1 MNEKLQRDGHGCLEL
16 SMDLKLHPF
25 MDADGSSSEDQDTV
39 MRAEDEVVEDK
50 FDDSDS
56 DDDDYVAGR
65 EWKYRLFN
73 SISDNDKIKNL
84 ISKK

>member
-1 MNEKLQRDGHGCLEL
+1 
-16 SMDLKLHPF
+16 
-25 MDADGSSSEDQDTV
+25 
-39 MRAEDEVVEDK
+39 MRANDEVVEDK

-56 DDDDYVAGR
+56 DSDDYVAGR